1 MLRAHFCCF
10 QCFISVPLNGCS
22 SGKEVEV
29 VLESERKTNIIYRLF
44 ISMAGDTHMH
54 ACAILFF
61 VRSFIDQISQLRNPN
76 YQTMIR
82 IFF

>member
-1 MLRAHFCCF
+1 M
-10 QCFISVPLNGCS
+10 
-22 SGKEVEV
+22 EV

-61 VRSFIDQISQLRNPN
+61 VRTFIDQISYPAP
-76 YQTMIR
+76 
-82 IFF
+82 